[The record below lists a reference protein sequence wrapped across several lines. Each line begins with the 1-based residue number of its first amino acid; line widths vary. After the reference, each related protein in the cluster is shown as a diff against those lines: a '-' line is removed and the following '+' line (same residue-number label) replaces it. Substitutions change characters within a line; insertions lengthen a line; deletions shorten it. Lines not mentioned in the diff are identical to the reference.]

1 MNPPTIFSDR
11 QEQARALADCV
22 AGFVG
27 AAKAAS
33 RHVVVAL
40 AGGETPRLSYQLL
53 GQKLE
58 EQSAWGAVDFIPTD
72 ERLVPPD
79 SPRRN
84 DKMLRETLGENAQ
97 FLPPLVQG
105 ENPPALDFAVL
116 GMGEDGHIASIFFV
130 PPPNVAEAICKNE
143 ICRVNPDHLPES
155 RLTLPMAAFASAEK
169 VILLLAGVEKC
180 HALRKF
186 MVEPKSTIE
195 MTSGRISDP
204 NRKSYRLDE
213 RKPVRELFDLRREN
227 GKSEIDIFYA
237 P

>member
-1 MNPPTIFSDR
+1 MRPPTIFSNR

-22 AGFVG
+22 AGFIS

-33 RHVVVAL
+33 RRVVVAL

-53 GQKLE
+53 GEKLE
-58 EQSAWGAVDFIPTD
+58 EESAWDAVDFIPTD
-72 ERLVPPD
+72 ERDVAD
-79 SPRRN
+79 NHPRRN
-84 DKMLRETLGENAQ
+84 DKMLRDTLGENAQ
-97 FLPPLVQG
+97 FLPPLVRG

-130 PPPNVAEAICKNE
+130 PPPNVERAICKNE
-143 ICRVNPDHLPES
+143 VCHVSLAHLSED

-213 RKPVRELFDLRREN
+213 RKPVRALFDSRREN